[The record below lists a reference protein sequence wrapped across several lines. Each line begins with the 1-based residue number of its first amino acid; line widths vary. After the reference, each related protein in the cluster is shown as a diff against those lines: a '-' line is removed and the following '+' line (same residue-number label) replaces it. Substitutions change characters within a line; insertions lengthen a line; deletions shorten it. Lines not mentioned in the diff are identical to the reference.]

1 MKAYLLAAGFA
12 TRMYPLTRNVAKP
25 LLEVGGA
32 PILSHL
38 LRRAESIPDLTEVVV
53 VGNQRFAESLID
65 WSNSLAC
72 RVPLRV
78 LDDGVSEVDERLGA
92 IGDLVFALSQVPNE
106 GEDLVVVAGDNL
118 LDFDLAPLYRDFKA
132 QGKPMLVTRTVDHG
146 EGPSPYNAVQVDEEG
161 WVLEFREKP
170 RHPVGDLSAIALYFL
185 RPDTPELLKKYLAS
199 GGNPDAPGHFISWL
213 VSVESVFARPMLGR
227 WFDIG
232 SLESLREARES
243 WGR

>member
-25 LLEVGGA
+25 LLEVGGL

-38 LRRAESIPDLTEVVV
+38 VRRVETIPDLTEVIV
-53 VGNQRFAESLID
+53 VGNHRFAESLVN
-65 WSNSLAC
+65 WSHALAC

-92 IGDLVFALSQVPNE
+92 IGDLVFALGQVPSE
-106 GEDLVVVAGDNL
+106 GEDLLVVAGDNL
-118 LDFDLAPLYRDFKA
+118 LEFDLAPLHQEFKA
-132 QGKPMLVTRTVDHG
+132 AKGPMLVTRRVDHG
-146 EGPSPYNAVQVDEEG
+146 EGPSPYNALRVDESG
-161 WVLEFREKP
+161 QVLEFEEKP
-170 RHPVGDLSAIALYFL
+170 RRPFGDLSAIALYFL
-185 RPDTPELLKKYLAS
+185 GPGTPELLEQYLAS

-213 VSVESVFARPMLGR
+213 VSVERVFARPMPGK

-232 SLESLREARES
+232 SLESLREAREA